1 MKEILTSEICEKLAQ
16 LISEQEQFTEGEIKI
31 HIDPICLGDPLAK
44 ASEVFKKLNL
54 HKTNNGSGI
63 LIYLS
68 EKDHKIAV
76 YADYGIYQ
84 AVGKNSVWDEVIQV
98 MIQKLRHKLFEEAL
112 TLGILKCGKIL
123 KKYYPATKNN
133 VNEISN
139 EISFG

>member
-1 MKEILTSEICEKLAQ
+1 MKEILTPEICEKLAQ

-31 HIDPICLGDPLAK
+31 HVDPICLGDPLSR

-54 HKTNNGSGI
+54 HQTNNGSGI

-76 YADYGIYQ
+76 YADYGIYH

-112 TLGILKCGKIL
+112 TLGILKCGEIL